1 MPLLQTS
8 APAIEPVTLV
18 DMKNYLRVDSDLTQD
33 DALITMLISAARRYA
48 ESVTGRSFISQGWR
62 LVLDSFPG
70 YGMTGVQWGVGYS
83 HPRNAVLLEK
93 GPVISV
99 DSIVYTDMGG
109 ATQTIATPGAP
120 DYAVDLTGPVPR
132 ITPGFG
138 KIWPIPLP
146 QIGAVQVNYTAG
158 YGTTAASVPEGIR
171 QWLMLRVAT
180 MYENREEVAIL
191 GRGKV
196 DPLPFVDG
204 LLDPYRV
211 PQL

>member
-8 APAIEPVTLV
+8 PPSGEPVALADV
-18 DMKNYLRVDSDLTQD
+18 KNYLRIDTDQTLD
-33 DALITMLISAARRYA
+33 DTFINLLIGAARRYA
-48 ESVTGRSFISQGWR
+48 ESQTGRSFISQGWQ

-70 YGMTGVQWGVGYS
+70 YGITGTQWGVGYS
-83 HPRNAVLLEK
+83 HPRNAILLER
-93 GPVISV
+93 GPIISV
-99 DSIVYTDMGG
+99 DSIVYTDMNGS
-109 ATQTIATPGAP
+109 TQTVASPSAP
-120 DYAVDLTGPVPR
+120 NYAIDLTGPWPR

-158 YGTTAASVPEGIR
+158 YGTSAANVPEGIR

-196 DPLPFVDG
+196 DPLPYVDT